1 MWILMNKKTA
11 QKIFAEISKTCN
23 IPKQD
28 LILTKQSNINE
39 NYEIHIEK
47 SLEEKEWLC
56 IEEITTNQYLRLK
69 LADKKIILY

>member
-1 MWILMNKKTA
+1 MNKKTA

-28 LILTKQSNINE
+28 LILKKPSNIDE

-56 IEEITTNQYLRLK
+56 IEEITTNQSLRLK
-69 LADKKIILY
+69 IADNLIILY

>member
-1 MWILMNKKTA
+1 MNKKTA
-11 QKIFAEISKTCN
+11 QKIFAKISKTCN

-28 LILTKQSNINE
+28 LILKKQSNINE

-56 IEEITTNQYLRLK
+56 IEEITTNQSLRLK
-69 LADKKIILY
+69 IADNMIILY